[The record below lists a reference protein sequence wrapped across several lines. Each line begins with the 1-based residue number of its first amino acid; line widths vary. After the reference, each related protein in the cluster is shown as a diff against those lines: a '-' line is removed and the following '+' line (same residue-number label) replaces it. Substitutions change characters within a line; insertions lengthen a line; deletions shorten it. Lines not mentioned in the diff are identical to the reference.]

1 MKTYLVTN
9 IDYDLDDEVIELPN
23 VLEIDVPD
31 FINDYEIYNY
41 LSDKISDITGF
52 CVSDFDSIIKI
63 KNGKKARYN
72 VVIEVELEADSPFDA
87 SIRAHNL
94 IKCNSA
100 CVDTYVKDIE
110 TDDLFQVDL
119 SKSEDLGVKPIQSV
133 YINI

>member
-87 SIRAHNL
+87 SKQAHNL
-94 IKCNSA
+94 IKFNSA